1 MLTSY
6 SHSDSNLVQKLWRR
20 VSRTFMRQTTLH
32 VTSGTTTALIDPPIA
47 SGISILSVDDTIVP
61 SLPPSALLRRARRR
75 QSYRKE
81 ADDKHKG
88 TLLIPPFSPTYCQPN
103 SFSYSNFYIKLP
115 NDRWMIRFRDGNRGI
130 LRTDF
135 INGSMI

>member
-1 MLTSY
+1 
-6 SHSDSNLVQKLWRR
+6 
-20 VSRTFMRQTTLH
+20 MRQTTLH
-32 VTSGTTTALIDPPIA
+32 VTGGTLTAQIDPPAA
-47 SGISILSVDDTIVP
+47 SIKPILSVDNTTV
-61 SLPPSALLRRARRR
+61 SSSPPAVLLRRARRR

-81 ADDKHKG
+81 AYDKHKD

-103 SFSYSNFYIKLP
+103 CFSYSNFYIKLP
-115 NDRWMIRFRDGNRGI
+115 DDRWMIRFRDGNRGI